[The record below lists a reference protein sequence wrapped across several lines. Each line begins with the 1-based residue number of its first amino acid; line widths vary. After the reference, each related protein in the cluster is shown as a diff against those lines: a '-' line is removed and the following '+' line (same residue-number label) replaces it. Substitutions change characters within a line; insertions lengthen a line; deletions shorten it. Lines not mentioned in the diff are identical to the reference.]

1 MKLYIRKT
9 TFDNLYKNILSI
21 NFAETWECLETN
33 DNSVNPLV
41 VFKTKKTNKLH
52 KLIKQFVNKN
62 RKESYDENTTK
73 KDLIVGSLIGLM
85 YQIEMEG
92 K

>member
-1 MKLYIRKT
+1 MKLYIRNT
-9 TFDNLYKNILSI
+9 TFDNLFKNILSI
-21 NFAETWECLETN
+21 NFEETWEWLETN